1 MTVHVAFL
9 LDIYIQLHWTKPLA
23 EQPDLFC
30 VFTFCPSNLKGLG
43 EVGNIA
49 VGQESPWLES
59 FKGYTTIILVC
70 EVSTV
75 LVFLFVC
82 CKHDLFLGSSPS
94 NGCSKLGKIEADD
107 LFKDKD

>member
-75 LVFLFVC
+75 SFFVC
-82 CKHDLFLGSSPS
+82 LL
-94 NGCSKLGKIEADD
+94 
-107 LFKDKD
+107 